1 MTTRKFE
8 SDYSRIQKKR
18 RIETL
23 IAWQKGDMNKK
34 EQMFLYCRYFIF
46 EKKMLK
52 TWKIF
57 KTW

>member
-23 IAWQKGDMNKK
+23 IA
-34 EQMFLYCRYFIF
+34 
-46 EKKMLK
+46 
-52 TWKIF
+52 
-57 KTW
+57 